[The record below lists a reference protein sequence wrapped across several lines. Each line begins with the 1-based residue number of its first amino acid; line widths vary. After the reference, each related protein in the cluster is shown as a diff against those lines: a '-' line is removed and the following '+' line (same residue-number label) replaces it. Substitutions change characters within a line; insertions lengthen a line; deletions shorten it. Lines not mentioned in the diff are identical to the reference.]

1 MDIPDIPVQT
11 PVSLTFLINSNN
23 VTIYYNGKMRNIY
36 TFKGKP
42 VMNRGPLYFHAPK
55 SSLLAIIDSLL
66 GDSWREVYEY
76 AQNSNLQFLSFGD
89 SMYIDLDKCKI

>member
-42 VMNRGPLYFHAPK
+42 VLNRRSTLFPCP
-55 SSLLAIIDSLL
+55 
-66 GDSWREVYEY
+66 
-76 AQNSNLQFLSFGD
+76 
-89 SMYIDLDKCKI
+89 